1 MRQAVGDPRTE
12 RAISLMENLDLRVLG
27 LTCQLIGIFFVAI
40 SMVFKKPRAIIG
52 ELFGVKAGDTVKQF
66 RDMVFKKNQL
76 ALGLI
81 LTAFGY
87 VLQIVGLMPGPA
99 AEPSGA
105 ARFFANWNP
114 ALFLGFLLA
123 AIVALTVVAN
133 LIGLVWARR
142 TFNRLLT
149 DFLRDNHQLLEANI
163 QVTKELGE
171 LVGVESGRDSSIEEY
186 LHNFRRKLRLIE
198 ESD

>member
-1 MRQAVGDPRTE
+1 
-12 RAISLMENLDLRVLG
+12 MENLDLRVLG

-52 ELFGVKAGDTVKQF
+52 ELFGVKTGDTVKQF

-81 LTAFGY
+81 LIAFGY
-87 VLQIVGLMPGPA
+87 VLQIVGLMPGA
-99 AEPSGA
+99 ADPSGP
-105 ARFFANWNP
+105 ARFFADWNP
-114 ALFLGFLLA
+114 ALFLGFLLV

-149 DFLRDNHQLLEANI
+149 EFLRDNHELLEENI

-198 ESD
+198 ETD

>member
-1 MRQAVGDPRTE
+1 MDNP
-12 RAISLMENLDLRVLG
+12 DLRVLG
-27 LTCQLIGIFFVAI
+27 LTCQLIGVFFVAI

-81 LTAFGY
+81 LIAAGY
-87 VLQIVGLMPGPA
+87 VIQIVGLMPAP
-99 AEPSGA
+99 PGA
-105 ARFFANWNP
+105 PTDGGFFANWSP
-114 ALFLGFLLA
+114 ALFFGFLLL
-123 AIVALTVVAN
+123 AIIALTAVAN

-149 DFLRDNHQLLEANI
+149 EFLRDNHELLEENI
-163 QVTKELGE
+163 QVTKQLGE

-198 ESD
+198 ETD

>member
-1 MRQAVGDPRTE
+1 
-12 RAISLMENLDLRVLG
+12 MENLDLRVLG

-40 SMVFKKPRAIIG
+40 SMVFRKPRAIIG
-52 ELFGVKAGDTVKQF
+52 ELFGVKAADTVKQF
-66 RDMVFKKNQL
+66 RDMVFKKSQL

-81 LTAFGY
+81 LIAFGY
-87 VLQIVGLMPGPA
+87 VLQIVGLMPGPESA
-99 AEPSGA
+99 PTGGG
-105 ARFFANWNP
+105 FFATWNP
-114 ALFLGFLLA
+114 ALFFGFLLL
-123 AIVALTVVAN
+123 AIVALTAVVN

-149 DFLRDNHQLLEANI
+149 EFLRENHELLEENI

-186 LHNFRRKLRLIE
+186 LHNFRRKLRLVE
-198 ESD
+198 ETD